1 MLSRKAA
8 ALAAVVSLAAAFSVV
23 GALVTDE
30 ARSAAVANAKDRLHV
45 KFVDGSA
52 IRLRGN
58 TLVSVGS
65 TDVSALRAVL
75 RKYPGVHIQRL
86 FSRSEEELADEKAR
100 NERRTGRKQ
109 PDKNLWYRMVLPPA
123 RNAAALVKDLRGLD
137 IVQTAYLE
145 PLPSPPPVTP
155 SFVDDQGYLNA
166 ATDGIDAEYAWTVP
180 GGTGGNV
187 RIVDVEYSWNQSHED
202 LDAASGGGVLIP
214 NGTPSDPFSNND
226 HGTAVLGE
234 LISTNDSL
242 GVTGIAHGAGIGLV
256 NANNTG
262 DGYDLADSIDTAAA
276 AAASEHPAASVAERR
291 SRPLGSPAGYSRA
304 VNSVRLRPRM
314 LIGSERNRARVP

>member
-30 ARSAAVANAKDRLHV
+30 ARSAAVANAKDHLHV

-100 NERRTGRKQ
+100 NERRTGKKQ

-123 RNAAALVKDLRGLD
+123 RNAAALVKDLRRARHRPD
-137 IVQTAYLE
+137 
-145 PLPSPPPVTP
+145 
-155 SFVDDQGYLNA
+155 
-166 ATDGIDAEYAWTVP
+166 
-180 GGTGGNV
+180 
-187 RIVDVEYSWNQSHED
+187 RISR
-202 LDAASGGGVLIP
+202 
-214 NGTPSDPFSNND
+214 
-226 HGTAVLGE
+226 
-234 LISTNDSL
+234 
-242 GVTGIAHGAGIGLV
+242 
-256 NANNTG
+256 
-262 DGYDLADSIDTAAA
+262 
-276 AAASEHPAASVAERR
+276 AASVAAAGDPELRGRPGVPERCDGR
-291 SRPLGSPAGYSRA
+291 DRR
-304 VNSVRLRPRM
+304 NCVRLDGSRRHGRQRAHRRRRVQLEPEPR
-314 LIGSERNRARVP
+314 GSRRGFGLGDP

>member
-8 ALAAVVSLAAAFSVV
+8 ALAAVVSLAAALSVV

-100 NERRTGRKQ
+100 NERRTGKKQ

-137 IVQTAYLE
+137 IVQTA
-145 PLPSPPPVTP
+145 S
-155 SFVDDQGYLNA
+155 SSRAG
-166 ATDGIDAEYAWTVP
+166 
-180 GGTGGNV
+180 
-187 RIVDVEYSWNQSHED
+187 
-202 LDAASGGGVLIP
+202 AASGHPELRGRPGLPEPCDGRDRRGGRRRFP
-214 NGTPSDPFSNND
+214 
-226 HGTAVLGE
+226 
-234 LISTNDSL
+234 
-242 GVTGIAHGAGIGLV
+242 AHGRQRAHRRRRVQLE
-256 NANNTG
+256 
-262 DGYDLADSIDTAAA
+262 
-276 AAASEHPAASVAERR
+276 SES
-291 SRPLGSPAGYSRA
+291 
-304 VNSVRLRPRM
+304 
-314 LIGSERNRARVP
+314 